1 MVNVKT
7 ERLQGLISAS
17 YGTLVWLRWRDCSLP
32 GCPSLLFS
40 IAHYGIC
47 VGECRDLSF
56 ISPSF
61 PTSLTWTPASTTP
74 ISQLTT
80 TSLVF
85 AFNEHQQPRMKYV
98 NYAAWISSANS
109 SLEVGTAPFPQPDG
123 LADDELI
130 IKNKAVAINPVDWKI
145 QSSPDNRFGLSYPYI
160 LGEDVA
166 GEVIYA
172 GNGVKH
178 LFVKGDRVLAHSMGL
193 DAGDAAYGGFQ
204 LYVKLK
210 AITAAKIPDGLT
222 FEEAAVLPLSVST
235 AAAGLY
241 LTETLGLQ
249 LPRVPG
255 SPDPIA
261 LDPSKETL
269 LLWGGSSS
277 VGSSVVQLAVASGYN
292 VVATASP
299 SNYGYV
305 KSLGA
310 SLVLDYHNPDIVS
323 ILVQLL
329 RQSDSSTKKHK
340 VVGAYDAI
348 GTDITVRQTA
358 AVLQALGGGKIASV
372 GQAPTD
378 VGGGKVEVTRVASTK
393 IATQEPEVARTIWG
407 EYVSA
412 ALKIGQLL
420 PRPRELIIGKGL
432 YYVQGGLDL
441 NKKGVSAAKVV
452 VAL

>member
-1 MVNVKT
+1 
-7 ERLQGLISAS
+7 
-17 YGTLVWLRWRDCSLP
+17 
-32 GCPSLLFS
+32 
-40 IAHYGIC
+40 
-47 VGECRDLSF
+47 
-56 ISPSF
+56 
-61 PTSLTWTPASTTP
+61 
-74 ISQLTT
+74 
-80 TSLVF
+80 
-85 AFNEHQQPRMKYV
+85 MKYV
-98 NYAAWISSANS
+98 NYAAWIPSPNT

-123 LADDELI
+123 LADDELV

-166 GEVIYA
+166 GEVLYV
-172 GNGVKH
+172 GDGVKH
-178 LFVKGDRVLAHSMGL
+178 LFAKGDRVLAYSMGIS
-193 DAGDAAYGGFQ
+193 AGDAAYGGFQ

-210 AITAAKIPDGLT
+210 AIAAAKIPEGLN
-222 FEEAAVLPLSVST
+222 FEEVAVLPLSIST

-241 LTETLGLQ
+241 LTETLGLR
-249 LPRVPG
+249 LPRVPLT
-255 SPDPIA
+255 SVPFP
-261 LDPSKETL
+261 LDSSKETL

-299 SNYGYV
+299 SNYAYV

-310 SLVLDYHNPDIVS
+310 SLVLDYHNPDIVP
-323 ILVQLL
+323 ILIQLL
-329 RQSDSSTKKHK
+329 QQSSTPTGQHAI
-340 VVGAYDAI
+340 VGAYDAI

-372 GQAPTD
+372 GLAPTD
-378 VGGGKVEVTRVASTK
+378 VGDKVQITRVSANNIT
-393 IATQEPEVARTIWG
+393 TRQPEVAEVVWG
-407 EYVSA
+407 KYVPA

-420 PRPRELIIGKGL
+420 PRPRELIIGRGL

-452 VAL
+452 VTL